1 MEIDT
6 RIIAALLCVAGKKD
20 ARYYLNGV
28 RFEGDTAIATDGH
41 VLLAIESAHNA
52 AEPFTVP
59 REACEW
65 AVKQKRATVEIFRDR
80 IEAGGQVYA
89 FSEVDGNYPQWRAIL
104 PAPKGALEAANFA
117 APLLKALADA
127 AVKLGANRTPSVCVE
142 PRGERAAPVTI
153 QAPDGM
159 RCYGA
164 IMPQRR

>member
-1 MEIDT
+1 MKIDT
-6 RIIAALLCVAGKKD
+6 RVIAALLCVAGKKD
-20 ARYYLNGV
+20 IRYYLNGV
-28 RFEGDTAIATDGH
+28 RFEGNTAIATGGH
-41 VLLAIESAHNA
+41 VLLAIEAGHNTI
-52 AEPFTVP
+52 EPFTVP

-65 AVKQKRATVEIFRDR
+65 AVKQKRATVELFRDR

-89 FSEVDGNYPQWRAIL
+89 FSELGGNYPQWRAIL
-104 PAPKGALEAANFA
+104 PESNGVLAVANFA

-127 AVKLGANRTPSVCVE
+127 AMKLGANRLPSVCVE
-142 PRGERAAPVTI
+142 PRGAFAAPVTI